1 MAKHVKS
8 SVKDLYEKF
17 LTPIHIILYFVFAIP
32 IIFVAQIPDEYKKYG
47 SNILVR
53 IILFG
58 LIVLVNNYISY
69 IHALMFAMF
78 VILYVSFTPGIKE
91 SFEDLRIVARKEKRW
106 YDEQVIGEN
115 PKLMETEKVRTE
127 AVQSS

>member
-1 MAKHVKS
+1 MPRLTKS
-8 SVKDLYEKF
+8 PVKDLYEKF
-17 LTPIHIILYFVFAIP
+17 MTPIHIILYFVFAIP
-32 IIFVAQIPDEYKKYG
+32 IIFVAQIPNEYKNYG
-47 SNILVR
+47 SNTFVR
-53 IILFG
+53 ILLFG
-58 LIVLVNNYISY
+58 LIVLINNYISY

-78 VILYVSFTPGIKE
+78 VVLYVSFTPGVKE

-106 YDEQVIGEN
+106 FDEQVIGEN